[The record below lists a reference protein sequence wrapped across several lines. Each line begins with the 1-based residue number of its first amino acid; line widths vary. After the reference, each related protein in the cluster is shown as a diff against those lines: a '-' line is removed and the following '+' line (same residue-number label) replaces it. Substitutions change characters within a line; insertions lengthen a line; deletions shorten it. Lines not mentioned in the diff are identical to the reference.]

1 MVSGYVKGLLE
12 ISVEGMNL
20 ERFLNLCVE
29 NGIPLQNISRPRYG
43 QMTCVIK
50 ADDLRAIAHLN
61 RQLHCRIYST
71 KFIFGILPRETVLKI
86 LGSWRIC

>member
-29 NGIPLQNISRPRYG
+29 NGIPLQNINRPRYG

-50 ADDLRAIAHLN
+50 ADDLRTICL
-61 RQLHCRIYST
+61 LYTST
-71 KFIFGILPRETVLKI
+71 ASVYQVSVSASEKEA
-86 LGSWRIC
+86 